1 VFDNVTK
8 VLFLSHLNLLSF
20 TVVNC
25 IFIVYSDRIHAPFT
39 VSGASTA
46 GQTRQIEAQAGP
58 ATEQAESTAITSI
71 ADGPVA
77 CQQCDVE

>member
-1 VFDNVTK
+1 MHTAVH
-8 VLFLSHLNLLSF
+8 S
-20 TVVNC
+20 VNC
-25 IFIVYSDRIHAPFT
+25 IFIVYSDRVHALFT

-58 ATEQAESTAITSI
+58 ATEQAESTAITQI

-77 CQQCDVE
+77 CQQCDIE